1 MRTSNGKPIDPARQR
16 IATGKASKQ
25 TKTCPSPITLK
36 AIQSHP
42 RALAHTHTQH
52 SRTRDTCVCSSH
64 AIGCSLLSTVHQLCE
79 KFGRPLVAA
88 AAGTAIL
95 AGLQPLDGADP
106 FGARFAYT
114 WDGVCRALNCALAA
128 AAAAGDPLPAAQVG
142 RSVYS
147 QWAPPAAKDNATV
160 PTVPTHFTV
169 AHAVL
174 ASAGSNSVTRRQ
186 RVFCCMRRLLL
197 SASPALSRAH
207 EYLPTVV
214 ARCPQQYT
222 LHTRRGSGQ

>member
-16 IATGKASKQ
+16 IATGKVSKQ

-142 RSVYS
+142 RSVGRCTHS
-147 QWAPPAAKDNATV
+147 GLPPLSKTTPLCPLWPRTSPWRTLSWLRPDRTASRGVSACSAVCDGCCCPPAPP
-160 PTVPTHFTV
+160 
-169 AHAVL
+169 
-174 ASAGSNSVTRRQ
+174 
-186 RVFCCMRRLLL
+186 
-197 SASPALSRAH
+197 
-207 EYLPTVV
+207 
-214 ARCPQQYT
+214 
-222 LHTRRGSGQ
+222 